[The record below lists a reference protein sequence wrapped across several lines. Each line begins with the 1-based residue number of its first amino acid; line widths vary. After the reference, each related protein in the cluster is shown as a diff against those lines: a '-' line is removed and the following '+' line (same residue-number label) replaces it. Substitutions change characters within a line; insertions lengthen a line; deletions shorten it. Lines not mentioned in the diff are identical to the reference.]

1 MSDTK
6 DTDEII
12 FAEDDR
18 SILYDN
24 TRRHYIKIQ

>member
-1 MSDTK
+1 MSDMK

-24 TRRHYIKIQ
+24 SRRNYIKIQ